1 MKRRHF
7 HVTVGTRPQVGSTI
21 IHCEMKSMLISLSS
35 SSPLL
40 LIFTDMH
47 TDSVF
52 PLKQWT
58 ICVLVCCASLL
69 KTEEKARLTSE
80 AGSQPTAAD
89 CEASVSGIRV
99 TVERFEAKDAHSHPA
114 EHTLCKSC
122 ANERLF
128 DRTTR
133 CGRPLWTR
141 AGCLYTRLWQALS
154 LKVCP
159 SIISH
164 PFFLISQHERKL
176 STHIFSLS
184 LSFCPPHPLF
194 SRLLSFRI
202 SDGRSLGSSLIV
214 WVSREEIGRV

>member
-99 TVERFEAKDAHSHPA
+99 TVERFEAKVIQLNTHSVRAVLTSGSLTVRHA
-114 EHTLCKSC
+114 
-122 ANERLF
+122 AVALF
-128 DRTTR
+128 GPEQGVFIPDFD
-133 CGRPLWTR
+133 
-141 AGCLYTRLWQALS
+141 
-154 LKVCP
+154 K
-159 SIISH
+159 H
-164 PFFLISQHERKL
+164 
-176 STHIFSLS
+176 
-184 LSFCPPHPLF
+184 
-194 SRLLSFRI
+194 
-202 SDGRSLGSSLIV
+202 
-214 WVSREEIGRV
+214 